1 MRDEKAARKMSKDGQ
16 RGLHIK
22 VIFIKINKPVKSL
35 NKLQYNQ
42 SNLIQKNHQK
52 FAHKKNNP

>member
-1 MRDEKAARKMSKDGQ
+1 MRDEKAARKMAEDGQ
-16 RGLHIK
+16 RGLLFK
-22 VIFIKINKPVKSL
+22 EIFIKINNPVKSL
-35 NKLQYNQ
+35 KKLQYNQ